1 MNTQTHL
8 LLASA
13 LLTKRGEKARNIA
26 IVAGALLPDLPVY
39 ALFGIASLLGYPSQQ
54 VFDDLYF
61 REEMRSLM
69 GLFNSFFVAA
79 AIAAAGWLLRDK
91 WWGWPMV
98 FFAAAMAVHAATDLP
113 VHVDD
118 GHRHF
123 WPFSKFVFNSP
134 LSYWNHSHHGGV
146 VSLVETA
153 LGIICALVV
162 WRRFPVLWIRV
173 LCATAITAYIAI
185 PVYWNWVLG

>member
-26 IVAGALLPDLPVY
+26 IVTGALLPDLPVF
-39 ALFGIASLLGYPSQQ
+39 ALFGIASALGYTSQD
-54 VFDDLYF
+54 VFDDFYF
-61 REEMRSLM
+61 REEMRNLM

-79 AIAAAGWLLRDK
+79 TIAALGWVFREK
-91 WWGWPMV
+91 WWGQPML
-98 FFAAAMAVHAATDLP
+98 FFAAAMTVHAATDLP

-134 LSYWNHSHHGGV
+134 LSYWNRSHHGGV
-146 VSLVETA
+146 VSLVEMA
-153 LGIICALVV
+153 LGIFCAIVV
-162 WRRFPVLWIRV
+162 WRRFSAIWIRF
-173 LCATAITAYIAI
+173 LCALAIAAYIAI
-185 PVYWNWVLG
+185 PAYWIWMFG